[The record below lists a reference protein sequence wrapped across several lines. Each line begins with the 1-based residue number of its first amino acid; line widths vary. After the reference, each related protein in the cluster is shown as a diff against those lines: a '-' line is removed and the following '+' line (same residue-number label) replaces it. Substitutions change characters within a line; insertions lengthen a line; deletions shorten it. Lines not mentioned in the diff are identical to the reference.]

1 MENAMNYI
9 GDADTQKFEVCV
21 GDNLYEGI
29 FTNARI
35 DRSTLPKDW
44 YAYDLREDSEIAYD
58 LREDSEFAE
67 CIEIKNGS
75 IIVNHYGTFLT
86 QKKIVELEKKD
97 SSLVRNVYYN
107 EGPQE
112 FDYSFQ

>member
-9 GDADTQKFEVCV
+9 GDADTQKFEVWV

-44 YAYDLREDSEIAYD
+44 YAYDLREDSGI
-58 LREDSEFAE
+58 AE

-86 QKKIVELEKKD
+86 KKKIVELEKKD

>member
-9 GDADTQKFEVCV
+9 GDADTQKFEVSV

-44 YAYDLREDSEIAYD
+44 YAYDLREDSEFV
-58 LREDSEFAE
+58 ECDSEFAE

>member
-9 GDADTQKFEVCV
+9 GDADTQKFEVWV

-44 YAYDLREDSEIAYD
+44 YAYDLREDSE
-58 LREDSEFAE
+58 FVE

>member
-21 GDNLYEGI
+21 GDKLYEGI

-35 DRSTLPKDW
+35 DRSTLPKGW
-44 YAYDLREDSEIAYD
+44 YAYDLREDTEIA
-58 LREDSEFAE
+58 E
-67 CIEIKNGS
+67 CVEIKNGP
-75 IIVNHYGTFLT
+75 IVVNHYGTFLT
-86 QKKIVELEKKD
+86 QKRITELKKKD
-97 SSLVRNVYYN
+97 SSLVRSVYYN
-107 EGPQE
+107 EEPQE